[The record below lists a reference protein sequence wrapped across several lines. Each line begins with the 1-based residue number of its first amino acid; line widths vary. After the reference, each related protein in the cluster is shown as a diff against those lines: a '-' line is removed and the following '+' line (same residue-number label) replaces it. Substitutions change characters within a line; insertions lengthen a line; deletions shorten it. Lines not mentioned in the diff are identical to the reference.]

1 MMFYSHEV
9 YVFGHGLKTAIKL
22 QGSTPH
28 DQLLIGTS
36 DSFLGLL
43 LFAIGSLLFM
53 VGFVQDREFQRFF
66 AKGFVFLLTMFTI
79 GFGSFSIDDY
89 TLTNV
94 TVVFEYFPM
103 VSILSCID

>member
-53 VGFVQDREFQRFF
+53 VGFVQDREFQSFF
-66 AKGFVFLLTMFTI
+66 AKGCVFLLTMFTT
-79 GFGSFSIDDY
+79 GFGSFSIDDD

-94 TVVFEYFPM
+94 TVVFEYFPV